1 MNIEKIVNDAVEEI
15 CKERGFSEKL
25 TQKMLAVTKKLRT
38 GQVTDTELDNF
49 LEQIQYLLPE
59 AD

>member
-15 CKERGFSEKL
+15 CKERVFSEKL
-25 TQKMLAVTKKLRT
+25 TKKMLAVTKKLRT
-38 GQVTDTELDNF
+38 GQVSDTELNNF